1 MSKRSSERPELES
14 TVPASSRYPI
24 EPPSP
29 GESVSPPAT
38 RGPAGANEE
47 ALSTLVTSAG
57 STAAGLFSRANA
69 LRGAHTRAAIKK
81 HGYTLS
87 QSIYIGAVFDYW
99 FGESEEQTVP
109 GFPGGPGGGTVS
121 ASVSGWDLMGEVGYD
136 FGVSPTVVIRPLG
149 GIGVFHADGETCAP
163 VIGCMEISESEA
175 AGAFGGQLL
184 VDLDGFNVGAEFR
197 VLFADETAV
206 LVGGNVGAAF

>member
-1 MSKRSSERPELES
+1 MQRRSISLLSATAIIFAAFPTIAEPAFTLDLATVSGGVRYGSENLDLG
-14 TVPASSRYPI
+14 V
-24 EPPSP
+24 
-29 GESVSPPAT
+29 GV
-38 RGPAGANEE
+38 RG
-47 ALSTLVTSAG
+47 
-57 STAAGLFSRANA
+57 
-69 LRGAHTRAAIKK
+69 
-81 HGYTLS
+81 GYTLS

-163 VIGCMEISESEA
+163 VIGCAEISESEA
-175 AGAFGGQLL
+175 AGAAGGQLL
-184 VDLDGFNVGAEFR
+184 VDLDGFNIGAELR
-197 VLFADETAV
+197 ILFADEVAV